1 MSISSD
7 NSIDLNRL
15 VLETST
21 RDLTLDKKVFELKEK
36 VNKSSQNIKPKYTSD
51 KISFIAKTKNSV
63 SDNFEKVKE
72 ILQSNPIV
80 IYSFPIILTL
90 TVLYF
95 LKPSCVMKEYRRNRL
110 LYREIDYG
118 LLLSTTLFVGL
129 FLDVMLYAY
138 LKK

>member
-1 MSISSD
+1 MSISSE

-21 RDLTLDKKVFELKEK
+21 RDLKLDKKVLELKEK
-36 VNKSSQNIKPKYTSD
+36 VNKSSQNIKPKYNSN
-51 KISFIAKTKNSV
+51 KISFISKTKNNV
-63 SDNFEKVKE
+63 SDTFEKIKE
-72 ILQSNPIV
+72 KIKSNPIV

-90 TVLYF
+90 IVLYY
-95 LKPSCVMKEYRRNRL
+95 LKPSCVMKEYRRNRV

-118 LLLSTTLFVGL
+118 LLISTTLFVGL

>member
-7 NSIDLNRL
+7 NSINLDRL

-21 RDLTLDKKVFELKEK
+21 RNLTLDKKVSELKEK
-36 VNKSSQNIKPKYTSD
+36 VNSRSSVIKPKYNTE
-51 KISFIAKTKNSV
+51 KISFISKTKNSV
-63 SDNFEKVKE
+63 SDAFENVKGT
-72 ILQSNPIV
+72 IQSNPIV

-90 TVLYF
+90 VVLYF
-95 LKPSCVMKEYRRNRL
+95 LKPSCVMKEYRRNRI

-118 LLLSTTLFVGL
+118 LLVSTTLFVGL